1 MRNDVYIVRISIIR
15 FVGHS
20 RGCRLNHTYRR
31 HKKATKCNRKSD
43 KPPGARHL
51 YPNRDAKFASCF
63 SWGEFGVLCYAV
75 NRIVNEVTYGVGC
88 RDPPQ
93 SIVL

>member
-1 MRNDVYIVRISIIR
+1 MKNDIYIVRISVIR

-20 RGCRLNHTYRR
+20 RGRRSHHTHRQ
-31 HKKATKCNRKSD
+31 HKKISKCHSKSD
-43 KPPGARHL
+43 KPPGAQHL

-63 SWGEFGVLCYAV
+63 SRGEFGFLSYVLS
-75 NRIVNEVTYGVGC
+75 RIIHEVTCGVGC